1 MAPAYYD
8 KIRRHWRYDF
18 MVRRRRYTGRGYPT
32 RRAALDAETVRRD
45 EIRRGHTGAYST
57 FAALVDD
64 YLTTS
69 ARTKS
74 ASWCYQLKI
83 KLNRGFGW
91 LADLPPTSLTRAHF
105 ERSLNELAAQELKG
119 ATVNEYRKI
128 AHSVMEYAV
137 TLEVLAKNPVSS
149 IPKMPEEATGVTVI
163 PTGHLRQ
170 LILGAQ
176 PGLAELLLVL
186 SQTGARFVE
195 LQRLKWAD
203 VVFDHDPPYALL
215 TTRKQRGGSERRRPQ
230 PLTAIGVDALRR
242 IQRRGL
248 SGDRVF
254 AGPTGGRLDYETARK
269 RLVALCNAL
278 KLPGYSFHEIRH
290 WAATVVAKSGANR
303 KAIANFLGQTSMGA
317 TDRYVHVVFPEV
329 QQLADRLS
337 AEIGG
342 EVGVK
347 LAADGGVNL
356 GVKVDGEEEERGVA
370 SVAGVR
376 ENA

>member
-1 MAPAYYD
+1 MPAYFD
-8 KIRRHWRYDF
+8 KIHRHWRYDF
-18 MVRRRRYTGRGYPT
+18 MVRRKRYTGRGYPT
-32 RRAALDAETVRRD
+32 RRAALDAEAHRRD
-45 EIRRGHTGAYST
+45 AVKRGHTGAYST

-91 LADLPPTSLTRAHF
+91 LAELPPHALTRAHF
-105 ERSLNELAAQELKG
+105 ERSLNELAGQRVKAS
-119 ATVNEYRKI
+119 TVNEYRKI

-137 TLEVLAKNPVSS
+137 TLEVLTKNPVSG
-149 IPKMPEEATGVTVI
+149 IPRMPESATGVTAI

-170 LILGAQ
+170 LILGAK
-176 PGLAELLLVL
+176 PDLAELLLVL

-195 LQRLKWAD
+195 LQRLKWTD

-230 PLTAIGVDALRR
+230 PLTALAVDALRR
-242 IQRRGL
+242 IRRREL

-254 AGPTGGRLDYETARK
+254 CGPTGGRLDYETARK
-269 RLVALCNAL
+269 RLVTLCDTL
-278 KLPGYSFHEIRH
+278 KLPGYGFHEVRH
-290 WAATVVAKSGANR
+290 WAATVVAQSGANR
-303 KAIANFLGQTSMGA
+303 KAIATFLGQTSMAA

-329 QQLADRLS
+329 RQLADRLS
-337 AEIGG
+337 AAIGG
-342 EVGVK
+342 EGGVK
-347 LAADGGVNL
+347 LASDGGVNR
-356 GVKVDGEEEERGVA
+356 GVKQDAEEDKRGVA
-370 SVAGVR
+370 SGRGVR